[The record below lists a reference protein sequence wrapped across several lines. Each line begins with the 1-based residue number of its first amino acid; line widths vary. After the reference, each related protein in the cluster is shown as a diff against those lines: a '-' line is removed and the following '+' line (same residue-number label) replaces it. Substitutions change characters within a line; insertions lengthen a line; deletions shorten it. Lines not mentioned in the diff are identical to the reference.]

1 MNGTDRTQDTAGAD
15 DGIARRRAAGRG
27 RHPSTAPAARV
38 RFAHPSERLFAA
50 LLDLHGIRWEYEP
63 VEFALRW
70 DDEGSPS
77 GGFRPDFWLPELG
90 CFVELTTADQRLVT
104 RKNAKVRRMRDL
116 YPEVDV
122 VVLYQRDF
130 VQLLAHHGL
139 DPAGAA

>member
-1 MNGTDRTQDTAGAD
+1 MS
-15 DGIARRRAAGRG
+15 RAATAAGPVG
-27 RHPSTAPAARV
+27 RHPSAAPAAAV

-50 LLDLHGIRWEYEP
+50 LLDICGIRWSYEP

-70 DDEGSPS
+70 TPDGAPRA
-77 GGFRPDFWLPELG
+77 GFRPDFWLPDHG

-104 RKNAKVRRMRDL
+104 RKNAKVRRLREL

-130 VQLLAHHGL
+130 LHLLDCHGL
-139 DPAGAA
+139 DPAGLPAA